1 MSPRIN
7 WISKILVA
15 FCYFRLYLGIKTISY
30 GLLQRMARM
39 NMNWNLKKLAYL
51 FQVLTPCLQ
60 KSPENS
66 MIGQLSRDVIGR
78 LSVKAWCYWIWR
90 LVMSLVRFDPST
102 RDFQIQWR
110 DANENVAYKVNL
122 RSISP
127 YRNIVPTQLLCQIEA
142 NPPRI
147 DFPGTI
153 IQVQKE
159 KLNFVFASIRCP

>member
-1 MSPRIN
+1 MTRRQRER
-7 WISKILVA
+7 
-15 FCYFRLYLGIKTISY
+15 RLQSE
-30 GLLQRMARM
+30 
-39 NMNWNLKKLAYL
+39 
-51 FQVLTPCLQ
+51 F
-60 KSPENS
+60 
-66 MIGQLSRDVIGR
+66 
-78 LSVKAWCYWIWR
+78 
-90 LVMSLVRFDPST
+90 
-102 RDFQIQWR
+102 
-110 DANENVAYKVNL
+110 